1 MEVKGNMKRLTT
13 NKDVQE
19 MGMVELAH
27 NSCYVKDGAAW
38 YRDFSSDMDARGLA
52 RKLLKDFAEGDDSF
66 TCDEDFDEYIA
77 ACLEDG
83 MDSIEGLI
91 ALFYRNLWAM
101 ADLRERL
108 AEYEDLEEQKR
119 LIKLPCAVGY
129 TVYTND
135 SRDWWYLSKEDR
147 PYEVKVDFIGITR
160 AGNDNFINVVFT
172 AGQMSQF
179 KFSDI
184 GKTVFLTREE
194 AEAALEELRDKKG

>member
-1 MEVKGNMKRLTT
+1 MEGKGNMKRLTT

-27 NSCYVKDGAAW
+27 NSCYVKDGATW

-108 AEYEDLEEQKR
+108 AEYEDLEEQNR
-119 LIKLPCAVGY
+119 LIKLPCAVGD
-129 TVYTND
+129 TVYVLRLDNTAYMMNNEKVWEIVEDKFEIFHFD
-135 SRDWWYLSKEDR
+135 S
-147 PYEVKVDFIGITR
+147 
-160 AGNDNFINVVFT
+160 
-172 AGQMSQF
+172 
-179 KFSDI
+179 I

-194 AEAALEELRDKKG
+194 AEAALKELEKE

>member
-1 MEVKGNMKRLTT
+1 MKRLTT

-66 TCDEDFDEYIA
+66 TCDEDFDECIA

-83 MDSIEGLI
+83 MDSVEGLI

-101 ADLRERL
+101 ADLHTRL
-108 AEYEDLEEQKR
+108 KRYEDLQEQGR
-119 LIKLPCAVGY
+119 LLELPCDIGQR
-129 TVYTND
+129 VYEIYQFMGEGAWEID
-135 SRDWWYLSKEDR
+135 EHKIRLEDL
-147 PYEVKVDFIGITR
+147 E
-160 AGNDNFINVVFT
+160 N
-172 AGQMSQF
+172 
-179 KFSDI
+179 I
-184 GKTVFLTREE
+184 GKTVFLTKEA
-194 AEAALEELRDKKG
+194 AEAALKEIKSGLTTWAEDEAYKLGIEKAIDIVKAGGVNEN